1 MKISRVRILGKKLP
15 FTLVEVHS
23 DTGLVGIGGCEA
35 PMSPT
40 RQVIEEPPWRLADIL
55 LGQNPADV
63 GALWIKMVQ
72 AIEWQGGLALNA
84 AGALDM
90 ALWDLLGKV
99 RGQPLHEIFGGTV
112 QSKVMVYASG
122 TAYDLASYRPGSEP
136 PH

>member
-1 MKISRVRILGKKLP
+1 MKITAVKILGSRLP
-15 FTLVEVHS
+15 FTILEIHS
-23 DTGLVGIGGCEA
+23 DTGLIGIGGCEA
-35 PMSPT
+35 PASAT
-40 RQVIEEPPWRLADIL
+40 KSIIEDPPWRLANIL
-55 LGQNPADV
+55 IDQDVSRV
-63 GALWIKMVQ
+63 GALWPKLVQ

-122 TAYDLASYRPGSEP
+122 TAY
-136 PH
+136 